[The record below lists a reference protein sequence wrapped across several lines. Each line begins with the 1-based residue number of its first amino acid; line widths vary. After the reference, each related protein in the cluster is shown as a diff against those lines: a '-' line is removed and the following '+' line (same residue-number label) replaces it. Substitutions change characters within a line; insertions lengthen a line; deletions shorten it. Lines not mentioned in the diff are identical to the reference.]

1 VTGSQPAAR
10 SVVSGWGM
18 TDRMAV
24 HALFASHSS
33 QPGVCN
39 DLRLLCPQG
48 VGRPAVQRSVAPQHP
63 PRAAPPSPR
72 RASIACSAAGLR
84 ARPAA
89 PPAHLPASRAA
100 SPVWCRRRAQCN
112 ERESL
117 REERN
122 GWSCR
127 TPSFCLCLSH
137 NMGRRGAYG
146 ASALCMRVHDACTH
160 CRQHPLHIAQLRTT
174 PTPIVR
180 PG

>member
-1 VTGSQPAAR
+1 MTGSQPAAR

-89 PPAHLPASRAA
+89 PPAPAGVQGGDSCVVPPAR
-100 SPVWCRRRAQCN
+100 SVQR
-112 ERESL
+112 ERVVE
-117 REERN
+117 RGEERVELPH
-122 GWSCR
+122 